1 MLALLCAIIWAV
13 AVIMFRKSG
22 ETIHPLALNVFK
34 NLLAF
39 VLFLPT
45 MGILGEPVL
54 RPAPIGEYLLLL
66 LSGVLGL
73 GLGDTLFFVSLN
85 YLGAGLTSI
94 VGCLYS
100 PFIIALAVLYLGE
113 TLAPLQIVGAASI
126 IAAILIATLR
136 IERGVVTKR
145 NLLLGIG
152 FGALGTASTS
162 IGVVMIKP
170 LLEQSPLLW
179 ATEVRLAGGVVA
191 LLVMLGFHPARRKI
205 MNTLF
210 STKKWIYPIAG
221 AVLGAYLAMFIWL
234 GGMKYTQASVASVL
248 NQTSSVFV
256 FILAVIFLREPVN
269 AKRVIGIMLAFAG
282 VFLVSF
288 G

>member
-1 MLALLCAIIWAV
+1 MLALLCAIIWAA

-45 MGILGEPVL
+45 MGILGQPIL
-54 RPAPIGEYLLLL
+54 RSAPIGEYLLLL

-100 PFIIALAVLYLGE
+100 PFIITLAVLYLGE
-113 TLAPLQIVGAASI
+113 TLTALQIVGAVSI

-136 IERGVVTKR
+136 IERGGVTKR
-145 NLLLGIG
+145 SLLLGIG
-152 FGALGTASTS
+152 FGALGTAATS
-162 IGVVMIKP
+162 IGVIMIKP
-170 LLEQSPLLW
+170 LLERSPLLW
-179 ATEVRLAGGVVA
+179 ATEVRLVGGVAA
-191 LLVMLGFHPARRKI
+191 LLVMLGFHPGRSKI

-210 STKKWIYPIAG
+210 STRKWIYPIAG
-221 AVLGAYLAMFIWL
+221 AVLGAYLAMVIWL

-256 FILAVIFLREPVN
+256 FVLAVIFLREPVN
-269 AKRVIGIMLAFAG
+269 VKRVIGIMLAFAG
-282 VFLVSF
+282 VFMVSF